1 MEGMNTLFQSP
12 FQIKICKDSLRA
24 VLVSVMLYTV
34 LIGAYL
40 SDDRN
45 YRRRE
50 EHGSAKWGDPNKI
63 NKHYAEPEP
72 TENVILSEHVSIGLD
87 SRKHQHNLN
96 VTIVGGSGSGKSRNI
111 VIPNLMNANTSFM
124 VLDPKGELLRTTGN
138 LLKEEGYEI
147 RVLDLI
153 RMERSHC
160 YNPFRYIRNDA
171 DIQKLVTILFDSTTP
186 KGSHPQ

>member
-87 SRKHQHNLN
+87 SR
-96 VTIVGGSGSGKSRNI
+96 NI
-111 VIPNLMNANTSFM
+111 SA
-124 VLDPKGELLRTTGN
+124 LRSVPA
-138 LLKEEGYEI
+138 I
-147 RVLDLI
+147 
-153 RMERSHC
+153 
-160 YNPFRYIRNDA
+160 
-171 DIQKLVTILFDSTTP
+171 
-186 KGSHPQ
+186 

>member
-1 MEGMNTLFQSP
+1 MKRDKFDRPHIAVYLCGLLLMVWFGLRLAPALSGGLPAIMEGMNTLFQSP

-96 VTIVGGSGSGKSRNI
+96 VTIVGGSTQ
-111 VIPNLMNANTSFM
+111 IP
-124 VLDPKGELLRTTGN
+124 VLWCS
-138 LLKEEGYEI
+138 I
-147 RVLDLI
+147 
-153 RMERSHC
+153 
-160 YNPFRYIRNDA
+160 
-171 DIQKLVTILFDSTTP
+171 P
-186 KGSHPQ
+186 KGSCFAPLGIC